1 MLVSFLLLAL
11 GFILLVS
18 GAGKL
23 IEASSS
29 LARRLNIPEIVIGL
43 TIVSLGTSSPELVV
57 NIVASIKNESD
68 MVLGNVLGSNI
79 FNVLI
84 VLGVTSITGTLTVKR
99 NTTWLEIPLSLMG
112 ALMVLIIASD
122 KLLDHQSVNIIG
134 RIDGI
139 VLVCLAIIFL
149 VYNLELAKKE
159 NKEVE
164 IQGKQQR
171 IVIAIFWLLVGLAGL
186 INATAIS
193 REFGIPERIIAIT
206 VIAVGTSLPEL
217 VTSLMAVRK
226 GKVDLAI
233 GNVVGSN
240 IINIFFI
247 LGVSSIITSVPVP
260 ENTFLDIYLN
270 IFAAVL
276 LFFFLLL
283 SRKRQLLK
291 WVGILFIIIYCLYI
305 LSLLFPDKLKV

>member
-1 MLVSFLLLAL
+1 M
-11 GFILLVS
+11 
-18 GAGKL
+18 
-23 IEASSS
+23 
-29 LARRLNIPEIVIGL
+29 
-43 TIVSLGTSSPELVV
+43 
-57 NIVASIKNESD
+57 
-68 MVLGNVLGSNI
+68 
-79 FNVLI
+79 
-84 VLGVTSITGTLTVKR
+84 
-99 NTTWLEIPLSLMG
+99 
-112 ALMVLIIASD
+112 
-122 KLLDHQSVNIIG
+122 
-134 RIDGI
+134 
-139 VLVCLAIIFL
+139 VCLAIIFL

-186 INATAIS
+186 IFGGKLIVDNATSIS
-193 REFGIPERIIAIT
+193 REFGIPERVIAIT

>member
-1 MLVSFLLLAL
+1 M
-11 GFILLVS
+11 I
-18 GAGKL
+18 KL
-23 IEASSS
+23 
-29 LARRLNIPEIVIGL
+29 N
-43 TIVSLGTSSPELVV
+43 
-57 NIVASIKNESD
+57 
-68 MVLGNVLGSNI
+68 
-79 FNVLI
+79 
-84 VLGVTSITGTLTVKR
+84 TGKR

-171 IVIAIFWLLVGLAGL
+171 IFIAIFWLLVGLAGL
-186 INATAIS
+186 IFGGKLIVDNATAIS

-291 WVGILFIIIYCLYI
+291 WVGILFIIIY
-305 LSLLFPDKLKV
+305 S